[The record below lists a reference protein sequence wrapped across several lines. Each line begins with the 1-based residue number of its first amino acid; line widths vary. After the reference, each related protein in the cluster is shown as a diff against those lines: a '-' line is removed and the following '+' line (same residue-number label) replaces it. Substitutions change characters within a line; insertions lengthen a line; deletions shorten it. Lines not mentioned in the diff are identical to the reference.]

1 MKLIAIVPPST
12 PTPTWGAR
20 RPYGSPTWCRA
31 KSSGS
36 GTHTFGTV
44 MARRAPLPVLQQL
57 MGHEEVSTTMRYV
70 DVAEADKRAAITTV
84 FGRGSHVEASADAR
98 G

>member
-1 MKLIAIVPPST
+1 
-12 PTPTWGAR
+12 
-20 RPYGSPTWCRA
+20 
-31 KSSGS
+31 
-36 GTHTFGTV
+36 

-84 FGRGSHVEASADAR
+84 FGRGSHVAASADAR